1 MKEIIYLFPEPI
13 RSIIDTHIASN
24 WHMLQE
30 IRIRIH
36 QPIEFVYD
44 HKSEWLERVVI
55 TKTEITHIINQISE
69 FSLYRLE
76 DELREGYIT
85 IEGGHRVGLA
95 GKVNTESGTVK
106 ALQHITFLNIRI
118 AKQTIG
124 SASEI
129 IPYLFENGYSH
140 TLIVGPPQT
149 GKTTII
155 RDLSRLISSGW
166 GGRDACK
173 VGIIDER
180 SEIGA
185 SIKGIPQHDLGRR
198 TDILDAC
205 PKADGMMM
213 MIRSMSPE
221 ILIVD
226 EIGSEKD
233 VHALLEAVHAG
244 VIVICTVHGNAL
256 HDLEGRPSLKPLFK
270 QKIFKRIIVLE
281 RHHEPGTIKHIYNR
295 RGIDIFHR
303 TGQLR

>member
-124 SASEI
+124 AASEI

-149 GKTTII
+149 GKRQSYVIYLGSLVPDGVEEMLVKWELLTNVQKLAHLLKEY
-155 RDLSRLISSGW
+155 LSMILG
-166 GGRDACK
+166 
-173 VGIIDER
+173 DER
-180 SEIGA
+180 IFWMLV
-185 SIKGIPQHDLGRR
+185 Q
-198 TDILDAC
+198 
-205 PKADGMMM
+205 
-213 MIRSMSPE
+213 
-221 ILIVD
+221 
-226 EIGSEKD
+226 
-233 VHALLEAVHAG
+233 
-244 VIVICTVHGNAL
+244 
-256 HDLEGRPSLKPLFK
+256 K
-270 QKIFKRIIVLE
+270 QTE
-281 RHHEPGTIKHIYNR
+281 
-295 RGIDIFHR
+295 
-303 TGQLR
+303 